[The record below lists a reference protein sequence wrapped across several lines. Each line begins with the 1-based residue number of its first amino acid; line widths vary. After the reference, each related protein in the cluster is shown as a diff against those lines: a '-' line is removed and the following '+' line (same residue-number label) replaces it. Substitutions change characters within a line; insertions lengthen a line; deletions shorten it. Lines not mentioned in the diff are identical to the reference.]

1 MIRIFVPLICVAL
14 ALAAAACTQSG
25 GPFDLAAS
33 SPPSHRSSSAHGAVQ
48 AAEAASPSAA
58 TATPPG
64 QKAVPHI
71 SVGPI
76 EGTMPPSSSASAPAS
91 APQPPAPVIAPQ
103 RRASSMIGMRVES
116 PDGEPLGFVQDIV
129 LNRRGRATHLV
140 VAFGDQGNGGKLTA
154 VPWKAAVSGIRDDH
168 LVIDGAK
175 LQGAPSFIPGD
186 WPNID
191 RPSWSA
197 TADAYWRNGTGP
209 APPKAAPIDS
219 TARTRARPNRPD

>member
-1 MIRIFVPLICVAL
+1 MIRILVPLGCVAL
-14 ALAAAACTQSG
+14 AMVAASCTHSG
-25 GPFDLAAS
+25 APFDLAL
-33 SPPSHRSSSAHGAVQ
+33 SHRSSSAPGAVQ
-48 AAEAASPSAA
+48 AAEAAAPSASA
-58 TATPPG
+58 AASSPG
-64 QKAVPHI
+64 DKPVPHI

-76 EGTMPPSSSASAPAS
+76 EGTMPPLSSVSAPS
-91 APQPPAPVIAPQ
+91 PAPQPPPPVIAPQ
-103 RRASSMIGMRVES
+103 RRASSMIGMRVVS

-140 VAFGDQGNGGKLTA
+140 VAFGDQGNGGKLTV
-154 VPWKAAVSGIRDDH
+154 VPWKAAVSSIRDDH

-197 TADAYWRNGTGP
+197 TADAYWRSGTGP
-209 APPKAAPIDS
+209 APPKSAPIDS
-219 TARTRARPNRPD
+219 TARTRARPSRPD